1 MFRAAPSCRLRRA
14 YKNVIDELVDR
25 QQCKKKWKSVLSY
38 GPALEDLRDIYKTV
52 GFFDYDAL
60 ICMNDK
66 MAFAALYFCK
76 EVGLNIPSDIVVLGF
91 DNLSGT

>member
-1 MFRAAPSCRLRRA
+1 MQTQKKLI
-14 YKNVIDELVDR
+14 KNVIDELVDR

-52 GFFDYDAL
+52 GLFDYDAL
-60 ICMNDK
+60 ICMNDE

>member
-1 MFRAAPSCRLRRA
+1 M
-14 YKNVIDELVDR
+14 
-25 QQCKKKWKSVLSY
+25 
-38 GPALEDLRDIYKTV
+38 EDLRGIYKTV

-76 EVGLNIPSDIVVLGF
+76 EDGLNIPSDIVVLGF